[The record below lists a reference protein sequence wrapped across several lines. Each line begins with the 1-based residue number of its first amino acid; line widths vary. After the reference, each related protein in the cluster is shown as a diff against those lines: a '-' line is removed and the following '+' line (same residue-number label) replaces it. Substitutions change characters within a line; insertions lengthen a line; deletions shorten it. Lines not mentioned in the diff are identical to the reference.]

1 MVYLNKFVVAVKV
14 NGKILRETD
23 NTVSL
28 PFGSEYSIFVKNL
41 DSRRALANVS
51 VDGKEAISGL
61 ILPAYGSV
69 DLERFVKD
77 WQTGNRFK
85 FIERTGAIEAHRG
98 IGAEDGLI
106 RVEFRAERV
115 FLERPVPMSNRPYGD
130 GRRPMMPMRRGPMA
144 GVTGSAGP
152 ARRSTSNGPIP
163 GMNSSREVERGAE
176 VCAATADCA
185 FNDQGITVPGS
196 QSNQRFVVGEY
207 FPTEAH
213 SDVLIL
219 KLRGTVGNQPIQE
232 PVTVSHKPKCVTCGR
247 TNKAESKFCCQ
258 CGTALLII

>member
-41 DSRRALANVS
+41 DSQRALANVS

-61 ILPAYGSV
+61 ILPAYGGV

-85 FIERTGAIEAHRG
+85 FIERTGAVEAHRG

-106 RVEFRAERV
+106 RVEFCAERV
-115 FLERPVPMSNRPYGD
+115 FLV
-130 GRRPMMPMRRGPMA
+130 
-144 GVTGSAGP
+144 SAGP
-152 ARRSTSNGPIP
+152 ARRSMSSRPIP
-163 GMNSSREVERGAE
+163 GMNSSREVERGE